1 MQYYYLIAGLT
12 EYPFDIDNVVSGGL
26 RVDVPQVKAQVMGE
40 LSPLD
45 RRAVELLYTYY
56 DIENIVGYVRGSK
69 LPFNVLGNLS
79 REDVKLLVDRSGSS
93 SEGDTATLLPE
104 ELAERE
110 AELTV
115 PRAVRLVVDR
125 FRGDNGEDGG
135 APEPDDF
142 APLGV
147 DDLERELF
155 LSFYRACGAVSVNG
169 EGGFSLSDLRPG
181 SFTVPEYLRQWAEYD
196 RTVRNIVAAFKA
208 RQLGLTAEQKE
219 GMIVEPNAERRDAL
233 INGQAQ
239 DFGMKDVFP
248 YAEELLQVL
257 ETEDFVERERRMDAL
272 RVQMAD
278 DLAEHDYFGIGRVM
292 DYLIRLNILHRW
304 ASLDAERGRGNF
316 REMVSALTDPEKIA
330 EAVSAKEQ

>member
-26 RVDVPQVKAQVMGE
+26 RVDVPQVKAQVMAE
-40 LSPLD
+40 LSPGD

-79 REDVKLLVDRSGSS
+79 REDVKLLVERSVDGQ
-93 SEGDTATLLPE
+93 EGAGQLLPE

-110 AELTV
+110 AELAV
-115 PRAVRLVVDR
+115 PGAVRAIVDR
-125 FRGDNGEDGG
+125 FRGGNGEDGRV
-135 APEPDDF
+135 PEPDDF

-196 RTVRNIVAAFKA
+196 RTVRNIVAAFMA
-208 RQLGLTAEQKE
+208 RKLGLTAEQKE

-257 ETEDFVERERRMDAL
+257 ETEDFVARERRMDAL

-330 EAVSAKEQ
+330 ESVSAKQL